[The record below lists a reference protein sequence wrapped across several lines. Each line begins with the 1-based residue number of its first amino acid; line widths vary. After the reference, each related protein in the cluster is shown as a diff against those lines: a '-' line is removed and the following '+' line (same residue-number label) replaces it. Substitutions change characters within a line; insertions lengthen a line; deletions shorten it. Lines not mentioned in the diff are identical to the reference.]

1 MGVILHDDNP
11 NLKTSMPSPCE
22 IWHWQEAGT
31 AWKGVGIYHVT
42 LTIPSRQ
49 PLLGTLPRIII
60 RENNR
65 NQPQNAKSL
74 PPCRNLALTSTI
86 FAAIFEIMHKLTI
99 KLCSVLNKSY

>member
-1 MGVILHDDNP
+1 M
-11 NLKTSMPSPCE
+11 SSPRE

-49 PLLGTLPRIII
+49 PLLGTLPRII

-65 NQPQNAKSL
+65 NKTKNAKSL
-74 PPCRNLALTSTI
+74 LPCRNLA
-86 FAAIFEIMHKLTI
+86 E
-99 KLCSVLNKSY
+99 

>member
-1 MGVILHDDNP
+1 
-11 NLKTSMPSPCE
+11 MPSPHT

-65 NQPQNAKSL
+65 NKPQNAKSL
-74 PPCRNLALTSTI
+74 PPCRN
-86 FAAIFEIMHKLTI
+86 
-99 KLCSVLNKSY
+99 

>member
-1 MGVILHDDNP
+1 M
-11 NLKTSMPSPCE
+11 SSPHT

-49 PLLGTLPRIII
+49 PLLGTLPRIMI

-65 NQPQNAKSL
+65 KKPQNAKCR
-74 PPCRNLALTSTI
+74 PPCRNLAEKYTI
-86 FAAIFEIMHKLTI
+86 FAA
-99 KLCSVLNKSY
+99 NQ

>member
-1 MGVILHDDNP
+1 
-11 NLKTSMPSPCE
+11 MPSPQT

-49 PLLGTLPRIII
+49 PLLGTLPRII

-65 NQPQNAKSL
+65 NKPQNAKSL
-74 PPCRNLALTSTI
+74 PPCRNLALVSII
-86 FAAIFEIMHKLTI
+86 FAAQLSINL
-99 KLCSVLNKSY
+99 

>member
-1 MGVILHDDNP
+1 
-11 NLKTSMPSPCE
+11 MPSPRE

-49 PLLGTLPRIII
+49 PLLGPLPRIMI

-65 NQPQNAKSL
+65 NKTKNAKSL
-74 PPCRNLALTSTI
+74 PPCRNLA
-86 FAAIFEIMHKLTI
+86 E
-99 KLCSVLNKSY
+99 